1 MEGFNLTIILVL
13 LLILFSSMDFKHKII
28 QWKCRGLKP
37 NYNEVSLLISEYNP
51 SVFCFQETF
60 LKPDDNISL
69 QGFNIYNYVHTDCLR
84 PSGGASIFV
93 KSSFLQRK
101 IDLQTELQATAVSVT
116 LDREITICSVYIP
129 PSFSLNSQHLDNLL
143 QKLPSPYILLGYF
156 NGHNILWGGQ
166 NNDSRGELIEN
177 FITKNDI
184 CIMNDK
190 SYTYHSPSTNS
201 FTSIDL
207 SFCHP
212 SLFLDYNWSV
222 CEDQHNSDHF
232 PIIIEQNTFIT
243 KNDICIMNDKSY
255 TYHSPSTNS
264 FTSIDLSF
272 CHPSLFLD
280 YNWSVC
286 EDQHNSDHFP
296 IIIEQNTFSTEDHNP
311 KWKLNRANGDLFKP
325 LCTGKLVPENFKE
338 SSDPTADFTSSLIE
352 ISKECIPQTSTNP
365 TKSDLW
371 YNDDCKEAIKQR
383 KQALSKFKRSPNTNN
398 FNDIKVFRAKA
409 RRTIKLSKRK
419 SWRSYVSKINH
430 KTPIK
435 KVWNMIRKIS
445 GKNKS
450 PSYTHLNM
458 VDTDSKATSKTDIA
472 DTLGETFCHNSSS
485 FNYSESFRK
494 IKTEQEKVKLNFK
507 SQNNDFFITKILI

>member
-1 MEGFNLTIILVL
+1 MEGVNLTIILVL

-28 QWKCRGLKP
+28 QWNCRGLKP

-69 QGFNIYNYVHTDCLR
+69 RGFNIYNYVHTDCLR

-93 KSSFLQRK
+93 KSSFPQRK

-143 QKLPSPYILLGYF
+143 QQLPSPYVLLGDF

-190 SYTYHSPSTNS
+190 SYTYYSPST
-201 FTSIDL
+201 
-207 SFCHP
+207 
-212 SLFLDYNWSV
+212 
-222 CEDQHNSDHF
+222 
-232 PIIIEQNTFIT
+232 
-243 KNDICIMNDKSY
+243 K
-255 TYHSPSTNS
+255 S

-311 KWKLNRANGDLFKP
+311 KWKLNRANWDLFNT
-325 LCTGKLVPENFKE
+325 LCTNKLVSENFKE
-338 SSDPTADFTSSLIE
+338 SSDPIADFTSSLIE
-352 ISKECIPQTSTNP
+352 ISKECIPKTSTNP
-365 TKSDLW
+365 TKSNPW

-435 KVWNMIRKIS
+435 KVWDMIRKIS

-458 VDTDSKATSKTDIA
+458 VGTDSKATSKTDIA
-472 DTLGETFCHNSSS
+472 DT
-485 FNYSESFRK
+485 
-494 IKTEQEKVKLNFK
+494 
-507 SQNNDFFITKILI
+507 

>member
-13 LLILFSSMDFKHKII
+13 LLILFSSMDFKHIII
-28 QWKCRGLKP
+28 QWNCRGLKP

-69 QGFNIYNYVHTDCLR
+69 RGFNVYNYVHTDCLR

-93 KSSFLQRK
+93 KSSFPQRK
-101 IDLQTELQATAVSVT
+101 IDLQTELHATAVSVT

-143 QKLPSPYILLGYF
+143 QQLPSPYILLGDF

-166 NNDSRGELIEN
+166 NNDFRGELIEN

-190 SYTYHSPSTNS
+190 SYTYHSPSTKS

-212 SLFLDYNWSV
+212 SLFLDYNWS
-222 CEDQHNSDHF
+222 
-232 PIIIEQNTFIT
+232 
-243 KNDICIMNDKSY
+243 
-255 TYHSPSTNS
+255 
-264 FTSIDLSF
+264 L
-272 CHPSLFLD
+272 
-280 YNWSVC
+280 C

-311 KWKLNRANGDLFKP
+311 KWKLNRANWDLFNT
-325 LCTGKLVPENFKE
+325 LCTG
-338 SSDPTADFTSSLIE
+338 
-352 ISKECIPQTSTNP
+352 
-365 TKSDLW
+365 
-371 YNDDCKEAIKQR
+371 KQR

-435 KVWNMIRKIS
+435 KVWDMIRKIS

-458 VDTDSKATSKTDIA
+458 VGTDSKATSKTDIA

-507 SQNNDFFITKILI
+507 SQNNEIYNKDFNLDELVEATQLSHDSATGPDEILYQMLKHLPDTSLETLLNIFNYIWTTGKFPEDWTLATIIPIPKPGKDPAEPNNYRPIALTSCL

>member
-1 MEGFNLTIILVL
+1 MEGFNLTIILVP

-28 QWKCRGLKP
+28 QWNCRGLKP

-69 QGFNIYNYVHTDCLR
+69 KGFNIFNYVHTDCLR
-84 PSGGASIFV
+84 SSGGASIFV
-93 KSSFLQRK
+93 KSSFS
-101 IDLQTELQATAVSVT
+101 TAVSVT

-143 QKLPSPYILLGYF
+143 QQLPSPYILLGDL

-166 NNDSRGELIEN
+166 NNDSRGELFEN

-184 CIMNDK
+184 C
-190 SYTYHSPSTNS
+190 TYHSPSTKA

-207 SFCHP
+207 
-212 SLFLDYNWSV
+212 
-222 CEDQHNSDHF
+222 
-232 PIIIEQNTFIT
+232 
-243 KNDICIMNDKSY
+243 
-255 TYHSPSTNS
+255 
-264 FTSIDLSF
+264 
-272 CHPSLFLD
+272 SLFLD

-296 IIIEQNTFSTEDHNP
+296 IIIEQNTFSIEDHNP
-311 KWKLNRANGDLFKP
+311 KWKLDRAYWDLFNT

-338 SSDPTADFTSSLIE
+338 SSDPISDFTSSLIE

-365 TKSDLW
+365 TW
-371 YNDDCKEAIKQR
+371 YNDHCKEAIKPR
-383 KQALSKFKRSPNTNN
+383 KHALSKFKRSPNTNN
-398 FNDIKVFRAKA
+398 FNDIKIFRAKA
-409 RRTIKLSKRK
+409 VRTIKLSKRK

-435 KVWNMIRKIS
+435 KVWDMIRKIS

-458 VDTDSKATSKTDIA
+458 VGTDSKATSKTDNA
-472 DTLGETFCHNSSS
+472 DTLGETFCNNSSS

-507 SQNNDFFITKILI
+507 SQNNEIYNKDFNLDELVEAIQLSHDSATGPDEIHYQMLKHLPDTSLENLLNIFNYIWTTGKFPDG